1 MFKHDCH
8 ATTLGDPGDG
18 GRDQGHHS
26 AREHAARDGQGG
38 RASPIREGRRPSPL
52 DDGSVLVKRGQCD
65 VLTCTDQ
72 VLLQSLFVTSKSA
85 LMALLDVGETMNPSF
100 TSTTAVR

>member
-1 MFKHDCH
+1 MTAVEIKDI
-8 ATTLGDPGDG
+8 TLPENMQ
-18 GRDQGHHS
+18 RY
-26 AREHAARDGQGG
+26 GQGG
-38 RASPIREGRRPSPL
+38 RARLRPEKAGVLVPL

-100 TSTTAVR
+100 TKSTAVR

>member
-1 MFKHDCH
+1 MTAVEIKDI
-8 ATTLGDPGDG
+8 TLPENM
-18 GRDQGHHS
+18 Q
-26 AREHAARDGQGG
+26 RDGQGG
-38 RASPIREGRRPSPL
+38 RARLRPEKAGVLVPL

-85 LMALLDVGETMNPSF
+85 PMAHFSM
-100 TSTTAVR
+100 